1 MTAFL
6 VRRLLQT
13 VVTFLVFLVLAFVM
27 VQAQPGDYAAFYAL
41 DPRVSPESQRAISDA
56 FGLGQPWWRQ
66 FLAYIANFIRG
77 DLGFSFIHYPQSVA
91 SVIGERLP
99 RTLLLFTTAT
109 VLSFYLG
116 FWAGKLIA
124 WRRGTIVESVATV
137 GGVYLYTVFT
147 PWFALLVIWA
157 FALKLDWFPTGKF
170 ISPERWVG
178 ASVDSGGV
186 FLMILGTAAGLSLLL
201 ALTALATARARPQWR
216 GRVMA
221 AVLFTSVGIAVAV
234 WSRSGH
240 GVLALDVLRHMV
252 LPVLT
257 LTAISFAGTMLL
269 TRSSMLQTL
278 REDYVMAATARG
290 LPQATVRDRYVAR
303 NAMLPVVTSLV
314 FSLAFAIDGGV
325 LIEAVFS
332 WPGMGMTLLEAVTRE
347 DLPLAVGAFLFVGIF
362 ALIAHIAA
370 DVLNVILDPR
380 LRR

>member
-13 VVTFLVFLVLAFVM
+13 VVTFLVFLVLAFVL

-41 DPRVSPESQRAISDA
+41 DPRVSPEGQRAISDA

-66 FLAYIANFIRG
+66 FLAYLANLVRG
-77 DLGFSFIHYPQSVA
+77 DLGFSFIHYPQSVV

-109 VLSFYLG
+109 VISFYLG
-116 FWAGKLIA
+116 FWTGKLIA
-124 WRRGTIVESVATV
+124 WRRGTMVESVATV

-178 ASVDSGGV
+178 ATVESGDV
-186 FLMILGTAAGLSLLL
+186 FLMILGTAFGLSLLL
-201 ALTALATARARPQWR
+201 VLAALAARRAPPRWR
-216 GRVMA
+216 GVAMVGLLLA
-221 AVLFTSVGIAVAV
+221 SVAVAAAL
-234 WSRSGH
+234 WARSGH
-240 GVLALDVLRHMV
+240 GLLALDVLRHMV

-303 NAMLPVVTSLV
+303 NAILPVVTSLV

-332 WPGMGMTLLEAVTRE
+332 WPGIGMTLLEAVTRE
-347 DLPLAVGAFLFVGIF
+347 DLPLAVGAFLFVGLF
-362 ALIAHIAA
+362 ALIAHIVA
-370 DVLNVILDPR
+370 DVLNVALDPR
-380 LRR
+380 LRT